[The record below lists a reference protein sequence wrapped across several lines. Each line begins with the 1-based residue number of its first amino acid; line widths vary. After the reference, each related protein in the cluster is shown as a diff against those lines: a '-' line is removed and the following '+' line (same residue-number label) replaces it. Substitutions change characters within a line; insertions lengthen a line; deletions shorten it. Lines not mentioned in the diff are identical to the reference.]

1 MAPISPITAPSL
13 AAPLVAS
20 AGTATAGAASTG
32 ASFQN
37 VLQSAIQNVEAS
49 NASAASAVQ
58 GYLAGGPQE
67 LHSTILAAQSAEL
80 DFEMFL
86 QVRNKVVS
94 AYEEI
99 MRMQV

>member
-1 MAPISPITAPSL
+1 MSIPISPITLPVAPAVSASAAS
-13 AAPLVAS
+13 AAPPA
-20 AGTATAGAASTG
+20 G

-37 VLQSAIQNVEAS
+37 LLKNAIANVETSSSQADAAVS
-49 NASAASAVQ
+49 N
-58 GYLAGGPQE
+58 YLSGGNQE
-67 LHSTILAAQSAEL
+67 IHSMVLATQNADL
-80 DFEMFL
+80 NFEMFT

>member
-1 MAPISPITAPSL
+1 MSIPIAAITAPSL
-13 AAPLVAS
+13 I
-20 AGTATAGAASTG
+20 GTIDKVAASVPG

-37 VLQSAIQNVEAS
+37 VLSSAIQNVEAAGS
-49 NASAASAVQ
+49 SADAATQSFVS
-58 GYLAGGPQE
+58 GGTQE
-67 LHSTILAAQSAEL
+67 LHSTILATQSAEL
-80 DFEMFL
+80 DFEMFM

>member
-1 MAPISPITAPSL
+1 MAPISPITLPTL
-13 AAPLVAS
+13 PEPLGSGSAS
-20 AGTATAGAASTG
+20 AAGG
-32 ASFQN
+32 NFQN
-37 VLQSAIQNVEAS
+37 MLQSAIQHVEATSSAAS
-49 NASAASAVQ
+49 NAVQ
-58 GYLAGGPQE
+58 NYLAGGNQE
-67 LHSTILAAQSAEL
+67 LHSTILATESASL

>member
-13 AAPLVAS
+13 AAPLLAS
-20 AGTATAGAASTG
+20 AGTATAGAASAG